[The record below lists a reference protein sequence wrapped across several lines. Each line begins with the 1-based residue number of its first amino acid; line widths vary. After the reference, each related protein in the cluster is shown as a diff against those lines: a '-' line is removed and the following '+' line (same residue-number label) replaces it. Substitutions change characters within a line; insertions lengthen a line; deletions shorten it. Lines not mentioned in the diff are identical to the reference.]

1 MKDIS
6 SISLTLSAKNLS
18 IYTDGSVTVNIKAKS
33 GSYIKK
39 DRFSCFI
46 YTDDYYPICNSDESG
61 KQLPINGGCI
71 DIEIQSHKI
80 WLPGDYILFVLDETT
95 KSQLRIDFSL
105 DDRLRVICGEP
116 KECNSSSLDYV
127 LTSCVENSDASWDV
141 VATAPGAAQL
151 RRYVLEC
158 NQFKNYNKLRKQL
171 NVKELKCNRNLLI
184 YTYNQD
190 WSVQTLE
197 MFKKLCVYGTYFTH
211 IDCSSLNN
219 VSSVS
224 QTLALDEKFKGTN
237 HVYCLTNLSS
247 LLASDGKMV
256 VKKVEERMHDEKG
269 LCTLWLC
276 GSRQEIDSVME
287 VYPLLREFFLSS
299 NWLEQQPYTGFEIVQ
314 AFISEFEKVDLM
326 PTDEVKDGLS
336 RAILKCQEDGSIGT
350 WSLSSIHH
358 FIVQDALP
366 RYVKRAINDIESE
379 DISPLTMEDIDLS
392 LLPHTTSAFED
403 SIKELDRMVGLDD
416 IKQSIITMANQ
427 ARFCLERRRAGFPT
441 SDDTPRHAIFTG
453 NPGTGK
459 TTVAKMIGRIYHSL
473 GVLSKGEV
481 ICADRTRLVGRYVGE
496 TENNMKIVL
505 AEAHGNVLFIDEA
518 YNLYDGADDRQ
529 DYGNHVL
536 DSLLTVL
543 AQPNP
548 DMVIILAGYEKEMDA
563 MLNSNPG
570 LSGRFTYK
578 YRFNDYNAEQLMEI
592 ACNLFN
598 RDQYVL
604 TDEAKDML
612 TETISETVSQRTKN
626 FGNAR
631 WVEQFVKNGIIPAM
645 ADRVIHATTKDYQH
659 ILVSDVVE
667 GYKRFNPN
675 VIELKPRRKV
685 GFSA

>member
-6 SISLTLSAKNLS
+6 NISLTMSANNLS

-61 KQLPINGGCI
+61 KQLPINGACI

-105 DDRLRVICGEP
+105 DDRLGVICGEP
-116 KECNSSSLDYV
+116 KECNSGSLDYV
-127 LTSCVENSDASWDV
+127 LTSCIENSDASWDV
-141 VATAPGAAQL
+141 VATAPGTAQL

-197 MFKKLCVYGTYFTH
+197 MFKKLCVFGTYFTH

-299 NWLEQQPYTGFEIVQ
+299 NRLEQQPYTGFEIVQ
-314 AFISEFEKVDLM
+314 AFISEFEKEDLM

-358 FIVQDALP
+358 FIVQDVLP
-366 RYVKRAINDIESE
+366 RYVKRAINDIVSE

-403 SIKELDRMVGLDD
+403 SIQELDRMVGLDD

-427 ARFCLERRRAGFPT
+427 ARFCLERRRAGFHT

-598 RDQYVL
+598 CDQYVL

>member
-116 KECNSSSLDYV
+116 KECNSGSLDYV

-197 MFKKLCVYGTYFTH
+197 MFKKLCVFGTYFTH

-299 NWLEQQPYTGFEIVQ
+299 NQLEQQPYTGFEIVQ
-314 AFISEFEKVDLM
+314 AFISEFEKEDLM
-326 PTDEVKDGLS
+326 PTDEVKDELS

-358 FIVQDALP
+358 FIVQDVLP

>member
-116 KECNSSSLDYV
+116 KECNSGSLDYV

-141 VATAPGAAQL
+141 LATAPGAAQL

-197 MFKKLCVYGTYFTH
+197 MFKKLCVFGTYFTH

-299 NWLEQQPYTGFEIVQ
+299 NRLEQQPYTGFEIVQ

-358 FIVQDALP
+358 FIVQDVLP
-366 RYVKRAINDIESE
+366 RYVKRAINDIVSE

-626 FGNAR
+626 FANAR

>member
-71 DIEIQSHKI
+71 GIEIQSHKI

-197 MFKKLCVYGTYFTH
+197 MFKKLCVFGTYFTH

-299 NWLEQQPYTGFEIVQ
+299 NRLEQQPYTGFEIVQ

>member
-6 SISLTLSAKNLS
+6 SISLTLSAKDLS

-80 WLPGDYILFVLDETT
+80 WLPGDYILFVFDETT
-95 KSQLRIDFSL
+95 KSQVRIDFSL
-105 DDRLRVICGEP
+105 DDRLNVICGEP
-116 KECNSSSLDYV
+116 KECNSGSLDYV
-127 LTSCVENSDASWDV
+127 LTSCVENTDASWDV

-184 YTYNQD
+184 CTYNQD

-197 MFKKLCVYGTYFTH
+197 MFKKLCVFGTYFTH

-247 LLASDGKMV
+247 LLVSDGKMV

-276 GSRQEIDSVME
+276 GSRQEIDNVME
-287 VYPLLREFFLSS
+287 VYPLLREFFLNS
-299 NWLEQQPYTGFEIVQ
+299 NQMEQQPYTGYEIVQ
-314 AFISEFEKVDLM
+314 AFISEFEKENLI

-358 FIVQDALP
+358 FIVQDVLP
-366 RYVKRAINDIESE
+366 RYVKRVINDIVSE

-403 SIKELDRMVGLDD
+403 SIQELDRMVGLDD
-416 IKQSIITMANQ
+416 IKRSIITMANQ
-427 ARFCLERRRAGFPT
+427 ARFCLERRRLGFHT

-505 AEAHGNVLFIDEA
+505 AEARGNVLFIDEA

-548 DMVIILAGYEKEMDA
+548 DMVIILAGYEKEMEA

-578 YRFNDYNAEQLMEI
+578 YRFNDYNAEQLMDI

-598 RDQYVL
+598 RDQYIL

-645 ADRVIHATTKDYQH
+645 ADRVIHAATKDFQH
-659 ILVSDVVE
+659 ILVSDVAE

>member
-6 SISLTLSAKNLS
+6 NISLTLSAKNLS

-116 KECNSSSLDYV
+116 KECNSGSLDYV
-127 LTSCVENSDASWDV
+127 LTSCVENTDASWDV

-197 MFKKLCVYGTYFTH
+197 MFKKLCVFGTYFTH

-299 NWLEQQPYTGFEIVQ
+299 NQLEQQPYTGFEIVQ
-314 AFISEFEKVDLM
+314 AFISEFEKEDLM
-326 PTDEVKDGLS
+326 PTDEVKDELS

-358 FIVQDALP
+358 FIVQDVLP
-366 RYVKRAINDIESE
+366 RYVKRVINDIVSE

-416 IKQSIITMANQ
+416 IKQSIITMANH

-481 ICADRTRLVGRYVGE
+481 ICTDRTRLVGRYVGE

-659 ILVSDVVE
+659 ILVSDVIE

>member
-46 YTDDYYPICNSDESG
+46 YTYDYYPICNSDESG

-116 KECNSSSLDYV
+116 KECNSGSLDYV
-127 LTSCVENSDASWDV
+127 LTSCVENTDASWDV

-197 MFKKLCVYGTYFTH
+197 MLKKLCVFGTYFTH

-299 NWLEQQPYTGFEIVQ
+299 NRLEQQPYTGFEIVQ
-314 AFISEFEKVDLM
+314 AFISEFEKEDLM

-358 FIVQDALP
+358 FIVQDVLP
-366 RYVKRAINDIESE
+366 RYVKRAINDIVSE

-403 SIKELDRMVGLDD
+403 SIQELDRMVGLDD

-427 ARFCLERRRAGFPT
+427 ARFCLERRRAGFHT

-505 AEAHGNVLFIDEA
+505 AEARGNVLFIDEA

-598 RDQYVL
+598 RDEYVL

-645 ADRVIHATTKDYQH
+645 ADRVIHAITKDYQH

>member
-6 SISLTLSAKNLS
+6 NISLTLSAKNLS

-116 KECNSSSLDYV
+116 KECNSGSLDYV
-127 LTSCVENSDASWDV
+127 LTSCVENTDASWDV

-197 MFKKLCVYGTYFTH
+197 MFKKLCVFGTYFTH

-299 NWLEQQPYTGFEIVQ
+299 NRLEQQPYTGFEIVQ
-314 AFISEFEKVDLM
+314 AFISEFEKEDLM
-326 PTDEVKDGLS
+326 PTDEVKDELS
-336 RAILKCQEDGSIGT
+336 RAILKCQEAGSIGT

-358 FIVQDALP
+358 FIVQDVLP
-366 RYVKRAINDIESE
+366 RYVKRAINDIVSE

>member
-6 SISLTLSAKNLS
+6 NISLTLSAKNLS

-105 DDRLRVICGEP
+105 DDRLRVICGVP
-116 KECNSSSLDYV
+116 KECNSGSLDYV
-127 LTSCVENSDASWDV
+127 LTSCVENTDASWDV

-197 MFKKLCVYGTYFTH
+197 MFKKLCVFGTYFTH

-287 VYPLLREFFLSS
+287 VYPLLHEFFLSS
-299 NWLEQQPYTGFEIVQ
+299 NQLEQQPYTGFEIVQ
-314 AFISEFEKVDLM
+314 AFISEFEKEDLM
-326 PTDEVKDGLS
+326 PTDEVKDELS

-358 FIVQDALP
+358 FIVQDVLP
-366 RYVKRAINDIESE
+366 RYVKRAINDIVSE

-416 IKQSIITMANQ
+416 IKQSIITMVNQ

>member
-1 MKDIS
+1 M
-6 SISLTLSAKNLS
+6 
-18 IYTDGSVTVNIKAKS
+18 NIKAKS

-247 LLASDGKMV
+247 LLASDGNMV

-505 AEAHGNVLFIDEA
+505 AEARGNVLFIDEA

-598 RDQYVL
+598 RDQYIL

-645 ADRVIHATTKDYQH
+645 ADRVIHAATKDYQH
-659 ILVSDVVE
+659 ILVSDVAE

>member
-116 KECNSSSLDYV
+116 KECNSGSLDYV

-197 MFKKLCVYGTYFTH
+197 MFKKLCVFGTYFTH

-299 NWLEQQPYTGFEIVQ
+299 NRLEQQPYTGFEIVQ
-314 AFISEFEKVDLM
+314 AFISEFEKEDLM
-326 PTDEVKDGLS
+326 PTDEVKDELS

-358 FIVQDALP
+358 FIVQDVLP
-366 RYVKRAINDIESE
+366 RYVKRAINDIVSE

-675 VIELKPRRKV
+675 DIELKPRRKV
-685 GFSA
+685 GFSV

>member
-116 KECNSSSLDYV
+116 KECNSGSLDYV

-197 MFKKLCVYGTYFTH
+197 MFKKLCVFGTYFTH

-299 NWLEQQPYTGFEIVQ
+299 NQLEQQPYTGFEIVQ
-314 AFISEFEKVDLM
+314 AFISEFEKEDLM
-326 PTDEVKDGLS
+326 PTDEVKDELS

-358 FIVQDALP
+358 FIVQDVLP
-366 RYVKRAINDIESE
+366 RYVKRAINDIVSE

-645 ADRVIHATTKDYQH
+645 ADRVIHAITKDYQH

>member
-6 SISLTLSAKNLS
+6 NISLTLSAKNLS

-116 KECNSSSLDYV
+116 KECNSGSLDYV
-127 LTSCVENSDASWDV
+127 LTSCVENTDASWDV

-197 MFKKLCVYGTYFTH
+197 MFKKLCVFGTYFTH

-299 NWLEQQPYTGFEIVQ
+299 NQLEQQPYTGFEIVQ

-358 FIVQDALP
+358 FIVQDVLP
-366 RYVKRAINDIESE
+366 RYVKRAINDIVSE

>member
-299 NWLEQQPYTGFEIVQ
+299 NRLEQQPYTGFEIVQ

-392 LLPHTTSAFED
+392 LLPHATSAFED

-612 TETISETVSQRTKN
+612 AETISETVSQRTKN

>member
-197 MFKKLCVYGTYFTH
+197 MFKKLCVFGTYFTH

-299 NWLEQQPYTGFEIVQ
+299 NRLEQQPYTGFEIVQ
-314 AFISEFEKVDLM
+314 AFISEFEKEDLM
-326 PTDEVKDGLS
+326 PTDEVKDELS

-358 FIVQDALP
+358 FIVQDVLP
-366 RYVKRAINDIESE
+366 RYVKRAINDIVSE

-578 YRFNDYNAEQLMEI
+578 YHFNDYNAEQLMEI

>member
-6 SISLTLSAKNLS
+6 NISLTLSAKNLS

-116 KECNSSSLDYV
+116 KECNSGSLDYV
-127 LTSCVENSDASWDV
+127 LTSCVENTDASWDV

-197 MFKKLCVYGTYFTH
+197 MFKKLCVFGTYFTH

-299 NWLEQQPYTGFEIVQ
+299 NQLEQQPYTGFEIVQ
-314 AFISEFEKVDLM
+314 AFISEFEKEDLM
-326 PTDEVKDGLS
+326 PTDEVIDELS
-336 RAILKCQEDGSIGT
+336 RAILKCQEAGSIGT

-358 FIVQDALP
+358 FIVQDVLP
-366 RYVKRAINDIESE
+366 RYVKRAINDIVSE

-543 AQPNP
+543 SQPNP

>member
-6 SISLTLSAKNLS
+6 CISLTLSAKNLS

-197 MFKKLCVYGTYFTH
+197 MFKKLCVFGTYFTH

-299 NWLEQQPYTGFEIVQ
+299 NQLEQQPYTGFEIVQ
-314 AFISEFEKVDLM
+314 AFISEFEKEDLM

-358 FIVQDALP
+358 FIVQDVLP
-366 RYVKRAINDIESE
+366 RYVKRAINDIVSE

-505 AEAHGNVLFIDEA
+505 AEARGNVLFIDEA

>member
-6 SISLTLSAKNLS
+6 NISLTLSAKNLS

-116 KECNSSSLDYV
+116 KECNSGSLDYV

-141 VATAPGAAQL
+141 LATAPGAAQL

-197 MFKKLCVYGTYFTH
+197 MFKKLCVFGTYFTH

-299 NWLEQQPYTGFEIVQ
+299 NQLEQQPYTGFEIVQ
-314 AFISEFEKVDLM
+314 AFISEFEKEDLM
-326 PTDEVKDGLS
+326 PTDEVIDELS
-336 RAILKCQEDGSIGT
+336 RAILKCQEAGSIGT

-358 FIVQDALP
+358 FIVQDVLP
-366 RYVKRAINDIESE
+366 RYVKRAINDIVSE

-612 TETISETVSQRTKN
+612 IETISETVSHRTKN

>member
-6 SISLTLSAKNLS
+6 NISLTLSAKNLS

-116 KECNSSSLDYV
+116 KECNSGSLDYV

-197 MFKKLCVYGTYFTH
+197 MFKKLCVFGTYFTH

-299 NWLEQQPYTGFEIVQ
+299 NQLEQQPYTGFEIVQ
-314 AFISEFEKVDLM
+314 AFISEFEKEDLM
-326 PTDEVKDGLS
+326 PTDEVKDELS

-358 FIVQDALP
+358 FIVQDVLP
-366 RYVKRAINDIESE
+366 RYVKRAINDIVSE

-427 ARFCLERRRAGFPT
+427 ARFCFERRRAGFPT

>member
-6 SISLTLSAKNLS
+6 NISLTLSAKNLS

-105 DDRLRVICGEP
+105 DDRLSVICGEP
-116 KECNSSSLDYV
+116 KECNSGSLDYV
-127 LTSCVENSDASWDV
+127 LTSCVENTDASWDV

-197 MFKKLCVYGTYFTH
+197 MFKKLCVFGTYFTH

-247 LLASDGKMV
+247 LLTSDGKMV

-299 NWLEQQPYTGFEIVQ
+299 NQLEQQPYTGFEIVQ
-314 AFISEFEKVDLM
+314 AFISEFEKEDLM
-326 PTDEVKDGLS
+326 PTDEVKDELS

-358 FIVQDALP
+358 FIVQDVLP
-366 RYVKRAINDIESE
+366 RYVKRVINDIVSE

-416 IKQSIITMANQ
+416 IKQSIITMANH

-481 ICADRTRLVGRYVGE
+481 ICTDRTRLVGRYVGE

>member
-6 SISLTLSAKNLS
+6 NISLTLSAKNLS

-80 WLPGDYILFVLDETT
+80 WLPGNYILFVLDETT

-116 KECNSSSLDYV
+116 KECNSGSLDYV

-141 VATAPGAAQL
+141 VATAPGATQL

-197 MFKKLCVYGTYFTH
+197 MFKKLCVFGTYFTH

-299 NWLEQQPYTGFEIVQ
+299 NQLEQQPYTGFEIVQ
-314 AFISEFEKVDLM
+314 AFISEFEKEDLM
-326 PTDEVKDGLS
+326 PTDEVKDELS

-358 FIVQDALP
+358 FIVQDVLP
-366 RYVKRAINDIESE
+366 RYVKRAINDIVSE

-403 SIKELDRMVGLDD
+403 SIKELDCMVGLDD

-427 ARFCLERRRAGFPT
+427 ARFCFERRRAGFPT

-459 TTVAKMIGRIYHSL
+459 TTIAKMIGRIYHSL

>member
-197 MFKKLCVYGTYFTH
+197 MFKKLCVFGTYFTH

-299 NWLEQQPYTGFEIVQ
+299 NRLEQQPYTGFEIVQ

-366 RYVKRAINDIESE
+366 RYVKRAINDIVSE

>member
-6 SISLTLSAKNLS
+6 NISLTLSAKNLS
-18 IYTDGSVTVNIKAKS
+18 IYSDGSVTVNIKAKS

-105 DDRLRVICGEP
+105 DDRLRVICGVP
-116 KECNSSSLDYV
+116 KECNSGSLDYV
-127 LTSCVENSDASWDV
+127 LTSYVENTDASWDV

-197 MFKKLCVYGTYFTH
+197 MFKKLCVFGTYFTH

-269 LCTLWLC
+269 PCTLWLC

-299 NWLEQQPYTGFEIVQ
+299 NQLEQQPYTGFEIVQ
-314 AFISEFEKVDLM
+314 AFISEFEKEDLM
-326 PTDEVKDGLS
+326 PTDEVKDELS

-358 FIVQDALP
+358 FIVQDVLP
-366 RYVKRAINDIESE
+366 RYVKRAINDIVSE

>member
-6 SISLTLSAKNLS
+6 NISLTLSAKNLS

-116 KECNSSSLDYV
+116 KECNSGSLDYV
-127 LTSCVENSDASWDV
+127 LTSCVENTDASWDV

-197 MFKKLCVYGTYFTH
+197 MFKKLCVFGTYFTH

-299 NWLEQQPYTGFEIVQ
+299 NQLEQQPYTGFEIVQ
-314 AFISEFEKVDLM
+314 TFISEFEKEDLM
-326 PTDEVKDGLS
+326 PTDEVKDELS

-358 FIVQDALP
+358 FIVQDVLP
-366 RYVKRAINDIESE
+366 RYVKRAINDIVSE

-612 TETISETVSQRTKN
+612 TEKISETVSQRTKN

>member
-116 KECNSSSLDYV
+116 KECNSGSLDYV
-127 LTSCVENSDASWDV
+127 LTSCVENSDTSWDV

-197 MFKKLCVYGTYFTH
+197 MFKKLCVFGTYFTH

-299 NWLEQQPYTGFEIVQ
+299 NRLEQQPYTGFEIVQ

-350 WSLSSIHH
+350 WSLSNIHH
-358 FIVQDALP
+358 FIVQDVLP
-366 RYVKRAINDIESE
+366 RYVKRAINDIVSE

-667 GYKRFNPN
+667 GYKRFNPT

>member
-6 SISLTLSAKNLS
+6 CISLTLSAKNLS

-116 KECNSSSLDYV
+116 KECNSGSLDYV

-197 MFKKLCVYGTYFTH
+197 MFKKLCVFGTYFTH

-299 NWLEQQPYTGFEIVQ
+299 NRLEQQPYTGFEIVQ

-358 FIVQDALP
+358 FIVQDVLP
-366 RYVKRAINDIESE
+366 RYVKRAINDIVSE

-626 FGNAR
+626 FANAR

>member
-6 SISLTLSAKNLS
+6 CISLTLSAKNLS

-116 KECNSSSLDYV
+116 KECNSGSLDYV

-158 NQFKNYNKLRKQL
+158 NRFKNYNKLRKQL

-197 MFKKLCVYGTYFTH
+197 MFKKLCVFGTYFTH

-299 NWLEQQPYTGFEIVQ
+299 NRLEQQPYTGFEIVQ

-358 FIVQDALP
+358 FIVQDVLP

-626 FGNAR
+626 FANAR

>member
-6 SISLTLSAKNLS
+6 NISLTLSAKNLS

-80 WLPGDYILFVLDETT
+80 WLPGNYILFVLDETT

-116 KECNSSSLDYV
+116 KECNSGSLDYV
-127 LTSCVENSDASWDV
+127 LTSCVENTDASWDV

-197 MFKKLCVYGTYFTH
+197 MFKKLCVFGTYFTH

-299 NWLEQQPYTGFEIVQ
+299 NQLEQQPYTGFEIVQ
-314 AFISEFEKVDLM
+314 AFISEFEKEDLM
-326 PTDEVKDGLS
+326 PTDEVKDELS

-358 FIVQDALP
+358 FIVQDVLP
-366 RYVKRAINDIESE
+366 RYVKRAINDIVSE

-459 TTVAKMIGRIYHSL
+459 TTIAKMIGRIYHSL

>member
-6 SISLTLSAKNLS
+6 NISLTLSAKNLS

-105 DDRLRVICGEP
+105 DDRLRVICSEP
-116 KECNSSSLDYV
+116 KECNSGSLDYV
-127 LTSCVENSDASWDV
+127 LTSCVENTDASWDV

-197 MFKKLCVYGTYFTH
+197 MFKKLCVFGTYFTH

-256 VKKVEERMHDEKG
+256 VKKVEGRMHDEKG

-299 NWLEQQPYTGFEIVQ
+299 NQLEQQPYTGFEIVQ
-314 AFISEFEKVDLM
+314 AFISEFEKEDLM
-326 PTDEVKDGLS
+326 PTDEVKDELS

-358 FIVQDALP
+358 FIVQDVLP
-366 RYVKRAINDIESE
+366 RYVKRAINDIVSE

>member
-116 KECNSSSLDYV
+116 KECNSGSLDYV
-127 LTSCVENSDASWDV
+127 LTSCVENSDACWDV

-197 MFKKLCVYGTYFTH
+197 MFKKLCVFGTYFTH

-299 NWLEQQPYTGFEIVQ
+299 NRLEQQPYTGFEIVQ
-314 AFISEFEKVDLM
+314 AFISEFEKEDLM
-326 PTDEVKDGLS
+326 PTDEVKDELS

-358 FIVQDALP
+358 FIVQDVLP
-366 RYVKRAINDIESE
+366 RYVKRAINDIVSE

-392 LLPHTTSAFED
+392 LLPHTTSAFGD

>member
-116 KECNSSSLDYV
+116 KECNSGSLDYV

-197 MFKKLCVYGTYFTH
+197 MFKKLCVFGTYFTH

-299 NWLEQQPYTGFEIVQ
+299 NRLEQQPYTGFEIVQ
-314 AFISEFEKVDLM
+314 AFISEFEKEDLM
-326 PTDEVKDGLS
+326 PTDEVKDELS

-358 FIVQDALP
+358 FIVQDVLP
-366 RYVKRAINDIESE
+366 RYVKRAINDIVSE

-578 YRFNDYNAEQLMEI
+578 YHFNDYNAEQLMEI

>member
-6 SISLTLSAKNLS
+6 NISLTLSAKNLS
-18 IYTDGSVTVNIKAKS
+18 IYSDGSVTVNIKAKS

-105 DDRLRVICGEP
+105 DDRLRVICGVP
-116 KECNSSSLDYV
+116 KECNSGSLDYV
-127 LTSCVENSDASWDV
+127 LTSCVENTDASWDV

-197 MFKKLCVYGTYFTH
+197 MFKKLCVFGTYFTH

-299 NWLEQQPYTGFEIVQ
+299 NQLEQQPYTGFEIVQ
-314 AFISEFEKVDLM
+314 AFISEFEKEDLM
-326 PTDEVKDGLS
+326 PTDEVKDELS

-358 FIVQDALP
+358 FIVQDVLP
-366 RYVKRAINDIESE
+366 RYVKRAINDIVSE

>member
-116 KECNSSSLDYV
+116 KECNSGSLDYV

-197 MFKKLCVYGTYFTH
+197 MFKKLCVFGTYFTH

-299 NWLEQQPYTGFEIVQ
+299 NRLEQQPYTGFEIVQ

-358 FIVQDALP
+358 FIVQDVLP
-366 RYVKRAINDIESE
+366 RYVKRAINNIESE

-518 YNLYDGADDRQ
+518 YNLYDGANDRQ

-578 YRFNDYNAEQLMEI
+578 YHFNDYNAEQLMEI

>member
-6 SISLTLSAKNLS
+6 NISLTLSAKNLS

-105 DDRLRVICGEP
+105 DDRLRVICGVP
-116 KECNSSSLDYV
+116 KECNSGSLDYV

-197 MFKKLCVYGTYFTH
+197 MFKKLCVFGTYFTH

-299 NWLEQQPYTGFEIVQ
+299 NRLEQQPYTGFEIVQ
-314 AFISEFEKVDLM
+314 AFISEFEKEDLM
-326 PTDEVKDGLS
+326 PTDEVKDELS

-358 FIVQDALP
+358 FIVQDVLP
-366 RYVKRAINDIESE
+366 RYVKRAINDIVSE

-612 TETISETVSQRTKN
+612 AETISETVSQRTKN

>member
-116 KECNSSSLDYV
+116 KECNSGSLDYV

-197 MFKKLCVYGTYFTH
+197 MFKNLCVFGTYFTH

-287 VYPLLREFFLSS
+287 VYPLLRECFLSS
-299 NWLEQQPYTGFEIVQ
+299 NQLEQQPYTGFEIVQ
-314 AFISEFEKVDLM
+314 AFISEFEKEDLM
-326 PTDEVKDGLS
+326 PTDEVKDELS

-358 FIVQDALP
+358 FIVQDVLP
-366 RYVKRAINDIESE
+366 RYVKRAINDIVSE

-392 LLPHTTSAFED
+392 LLPHTTSAFEG

-631 WVEQFVKNGIIPAM
+631 WVEQFVKNEIIPAM

>member
-6 SISLTLSAKNLS
+6 NISLTLSAKNLS

-80 WLPGDYILFVLDETT
+80 CLPGDYILFVLDETT

-116 KECNSSSLDYV
+116 KECNSGSLDYV

-197 MFKKLCVYGTYFTH
+197 MFKKLCVFGTYFTH

-299 NWLEQQPYTGFEIVQ
+299 NQLEQQPYTGFEIVQ
-314 AFISEFEKVDLM
+314 AFISEFEKEDLM
-326 PTDEVKDGLS
+326 PTDEVKDELS
-336 RAILKCQEDGSIGT
+336 RAILKCQEAGSIGT

-358 FIVQDALP
+358 FIVQDVLP
-366 RYVKRAINDIESE
+366 RYVKRAINDIVSE

>member
-71 DIEIQSHKI
+71 AIEIQSHKI

-105 DDRLRVICGEP
+105 DDRLRVICGVP
-116 KECNSSSLDYV
+116 KECNSGSLDYV

-197 MFKKLCVYGTYFTH
+197 MFKKLCVFGTYFTH

-299 NWLEQQPYTGFEIVQ
+299 NQLEQQPYTGFEIVQ
-314 AFISEFEKVDLM
+314 AFISEFEKEDLM
-326 PTDEVKDGLS
+326 PTDEVKDELS

-358 FIVQDALP
+358 FIVQDVLP
-366 RYVKRAINDIESE
+366 RYVKRAINDIVSE

>member
-116 KECNSSSLDYV
+116 KECNSGSLDYV

-197 MFKKLCVYGTYFTH
+197 MFKKLCVFGTYFTH

-299 NWLEQQPYTGFEIVQ
+299 NRLEQQPYTGFEIVQ
-314 AFISEFEKVDLM
+314 AFISEFEKEDLM
-326 PTDEVKDGLS
+326 PTDEVKDELS

-358 FIVQDALP
+358 FIVQDVLP
-366 RYVKRAINDIESE
+366 RYVKRAINDIVSE

-473 GVLSKGEV
+473 GVLAKGEV

>member
-71 DIEIQSHKI
+71 GIEIQSHKI

-116 KECNSSSLDYV
+116 KECNSGSLDYV

-197 MFKKLCVYGTYFTH
+197 MFKKLCVFGTYFTH

-299 NWLEQQPYTGFEIVQ
+299 NRLEQQPYTGFEIVQ
-314 AFISEFEKVDLM
+314 AFISEFEKEDLM

-358 FIVQDALP
+358 FIVQDVLP
-366 RYVKRAINDIESE
+366 RYVKRAINDIVSE

-645 ADRVIHATTKDYQH
+645 ADRVIHAITKDYQH

>member
-6 SISLTLSAKNLS
+6 NISLTLSAKNLS
-18 IYTDGSVTVNIKAKS
+18 IYSDGSVTVNIKAKS

-80 WLPGDYILFVLDETT
+80 WLPGDYILFVLDETSQ
-95 KSQLRIDFSL
+95 SQLRIDFSL
-105 DDRLRVICGEP
+105 DDRLRVICGVP
-116 KECNSSSLDYV
+116 KECNSGSLDYV
-127 LTSCVENSDASWDV
+127 LTSCVENTDASWDV

-197 MFKKLCVYGTYFTH
+197 MFKKLCVSGTYFTH

-299 NWLEQQPYTGFEIVQ
+299 NQLEQQPYTGFEIVQ
-314 AFISEFEKVDLM
+314 AFISEFEKEDLM
-326 PTDEVKDGLS
+326 PTDEVKDELS

-358 FIVQDALP
+358 FIVQDVLP
-366 RYVKRAINDIESE
+366 RYVKRAINDIGSE

-659 ILVSDVVE
+659 ILVSDVIE